1 MKQVAVAA
9 APDEILFVLD
19 STIGQAAY
27 DQARAFKDAVAVGGM
42 RSVCVR
48 AHVVHVCV
56 CVGPTIGQAYEQVLA
71 FKDAVAVGVCLCTS
85 MCVRLCVRVIVHL

>member
-1 MKQVAVAA
+1 MSYDVCFGCTIQESELFDEMKQVAVAA

-42 RSVCVR
+42 PINFM
-48 AHVVHVCV
+48 A
-56 CVGPTIGQAYEQVLA
+56 
-71 FKDAVAVGVCLCTS
+71 
-85 MCVRLCVRVIVHL
+85 

>member
-42 RSVCVR
+42 RGHGCVR
-48 AHVVHVCV
+48 NVVHVQVCV
-56 CVGPTIGQAYEQVLA
+56 CMCSCWTLPWARPHMSREAFVL
-71 FKDAVAVGVCLCTS
+71 
-85 MCVRLCVRVIVHL
+85 